1 MLSLALKKEKL
12 PNEWDVVIIGAG
24 PAGLTAAT
32 YAARYGLKTL
42 VLEAENPGGQ
52 VAVSPLIENYP
63 GFTSISGEELASRML
78 KQALSTGATILV
90 PERVKEI
97 RLSESEKV
105 VLTESEK
112 EFKTKVLV
120 IATGAEYL
128 KLNVPGEKELFGR
141 GVSHCATCDGPLYKG
156 KRITVVGG
164 GNTAVT
170 SAIYL
175 SSIASELIVVHRRD
189 RFRAEWKSSD
199 ILLQKDNV
207 RIYWNSLVER
217 IVGKNYVEGVIIK
230 NTKTGEVVEEKTN
243 AVFVLIGL
251 KPRSELAMKAGIEVD
266 KNGYIVVDRK
276 MRTNIPGVYA
286 IGDVVGGYDQITKT
300 VGEATIAIMDA
311 YETIFSSTYGL
322 QVK

>member
-1 MLSLALKKEKL
+1 
-12 PNEWDVVIIGAG
+12 
-24 PAGLTAAT
+24 
-32 YAARYGLKTL
+32 L

-63 GFTSISGEELASRML
+63 GFTSISGEELVSRML

>member
-217 IVGKNYVEGVIIK
+217 IVGKNYVESVIIK

>member
-1 MLSLALKKEKL
+1 MFSLALKKEKL
-12 PNEWDVVIIGAG
+12 PNEWDVVIVGAG

-63 GFTSISGEELASRML
+63 GFISISGEELASRML
-78 KQALSTGATILV
+78 KQALNAGATVLA
-90 PERVKEI
+90 PEEVKEI
-97 RLSESEKV
+97 RLGESEKV
-105 VLTESEK
+105 VLTESER

-128 KLNVPGEKELFGR
+128 KLGVPGEKELFGR

-189 RFRAEWKSSD
+189 KFRAEWKSSD
-199 ILLQKDNV
+199 ILLQKENIK
-207 RIYWNSLVER
+207 IYWNSVVER
-217 IVGKNYVEGVIIK
+217 IVGKNHVESVIIK
-230 NTKTGEVVEEKTN
+230 NIKTDDVVEERTD

-251 KPRSELAMKAGIEVD
+251 KPRSELAMRAGIKVD
-266 KNGYIVVDRK
+266 NNGYIVVDRK
-276 MRTNIPGVYA
+276 MRTNVPGVYA

-311 YETIFSSTYGL
+311 YETIFGRSTRA
-322 QVK
+322 KS

>member
-230 NTKTGEVVEEKTN
+230 NIKTGEVVEEKTN

>member
-1 MLSLALKKEKL
+1 MFSLALKKEKL
-12 PNEWDVVIIGAG
+12 PNEWDVVIVGAG

-63 GFTSISGEELASRML
+63 GFISISGEELASRML
-78 KQALSTGATILV
+78 KQALNAGATVLA
-90 PERVKEI
+90 PEEVKEI
-97 RLSESEKV
+97 RLGESEKV
-105 VLTESEK
+105 VLTESER

-128 KLNVPGEKELFGR
+128 KLGVPGEKELFGR

-189 RFRAEWKSSD
+189 KFRAEWKSSD
-199 ILLQKDNV
+199 ILLQKENIK
-207 RIYWNSLVER
+207 IYWNSVVER
-217 IVGKNYVEGVIIK
+217 IVGKNHVESVIIK
-230 NTKTGEVVEEKTN
+230 NIKTDDVVEERTD

-251 KPRSELAMKAGIEVD
+251 KPRSELAMRAGIKVD
-266 KNGYIVVDRK
+266 NNGYIVVDRK
-276 MRTNIPGVYA
+276 MRTNVPGVYA

-311 YETIFSSTYGL
+311 YETIFGGSTRA
-322 QVK
+322 KS

>member
-1 MLSLALKKEKL
+1 MISLALKKEKL

-63 GFTSISGEELASRML
+63 GFISISGEELASRML
-78 KQALSTGATILV
+78 KQALSAGATILV

-217 IVGKNYVEGVIIK
+217 IVGKNYVESVIIK

>member
-1 MLSLALKKEKL
+1 MISLALKKEKL

-78 KQALSTGATILV
+78 KQALSAGATILV

-217 IVGKNYVEGVIIK
+217 IVGKNYVESVIIK

>member
-78 KQALSTGATILV
+78 KQALSAGATILV

>member
-1 MLSLALKKEKL
+1 M
-12 PNEWDVVIIGAG
+12 
-24 PAGLTAAT
+24 
-32 YAARYGLKTL
+32 

-78 KQALSTGATILV
+78 KQALSAGATILV

-170 SAIYL
+170 SVIYL

-230 NTKTGEVVEEKTN
+230 TPKQAK
-243 AVFVLIGL
+243 LL
-251 KPRSELAMKAGIEVD
+251 KKKQMQSL
-266 KNGYIVVDRK
+266 Y
-276 MRTNIPGVYA
+276 
-286 IGDVVGGYDQITKT
+286 
-300 VGEATIAIMDA
+300 
-311 YETIFSSTYGL
+311 
-322 QVK
+322 

>member
-1 MLSLALKKEKL
+1 MISLALKKEKL

-78 KQALSTGATILV
+78 KQALSAGATILV